1 MKKFIMVSLFAFVA
15 MLVGARAEAVLINFD
30 DGFGGSTT
38 TAGAV
43 GTHYSSSGL
52 VFDNGFQSSNWGS
65 NISGRGQVYG
75 EQDISYNGV
84 ASGAI
89 TGHFV
94 VAGTAT
100 DAITD
105 TISLWATWLDYG
117 YTVATLDVFDLGGS
131 LLGSVSAGGSGS
143 GGADQEFLS
152 LAIAGIHSF
161 RVSFAGSVSSCG
173 GVPCDD
179 VNGIDDLAFN
189 TTKAVPEP
197 ATLLLLGS
205 GLGAFGLVRRRFL

>member
-1 MKKFIMVSLFAFVA
+1 MKKIILASLLTFVVM
-15 MLVGARAEAVLINFD
+15 MLGARAEAVLINFD

-43 GTHYSSSGL
+43 GSHYSASGL
-52 VFDNGFQSSNWGS
+52 VFDNGFQSAYYGS
-65 NISGRGQVYG
+65 NVSNPGQVYG
-75 EQDISYNGV
+75 EQDITYNGV

-94 VAGTAT
+94 VAGTSTDAVT
-100 DAITD
+100 DAI
-105 TISLWATWLDYG
+105 SLWGTWLDYG
-117 YTVATLDVFDLGGS
+117 QTVATLDVYGLGGA
-131 LLGSVSAGGSGS
+131 LLGSVSAGGL

-161 RVSFAGSVSSCG
+161 RVSFAGRVSSCG
-173 GVPCDD
+173 GLPCDD
-179 VNGIDDLAFN
+179 INGIDDLTFN
-189 TTKAVPEP
+189 ATKAVPEP

-205 GLGAFGLVRRRFL
+205 GLGAFGLLRRRFLM